1 MRNFLDD
8 PTGDAPWEEE
18 AGADDVFHL
27 DSDKVNFNF

>member
-8 PTGDAPWEEE
+8 PTGEEE